1 MTWWYNVARKTAE
14 TMVCTSIV
22 FKALVLIILHYL

>member
-1 MTWWYNVARKTAE
+1 MSWYSAARKTAE

-22 FKALVLIILHYL
+22 FKTLVLIILHFL

>member
-1 MTWWYNVARKTAE
+1 MNWYMAARKAAE
-14 TMVCTSIV
+14 TILCTSIV

>member
-1 MTWWYNVARKTAE
+1 MSWYRAARKAAE
-14 TMVCTSIV
+14 TIVCTGIV

>member
-1 MTWWYNVARKTAE
+1 MTWYTAARKTAE
-14 TMVCTSIV
+14 TLVCTGIV